1 VHPSLDF
8 YLDNLSGDAWPVT
21 CPAAVGGVPKSPM
34 LAAGPVVEEHVRGGG
49 REEVLRRRRS
59 RKGRARCKRE
69 IMMLSMN
76 CVIAEEFKRCQD

>member
-1 VHPSLDF
+1 MTSTLTLCLGMPGQLLVL
-8 YLDNLSGDAWPVT
+8 L
-21 CPAAVGGVPKSPM
+21 AVGGVPY
-34 LAAGPVVEEHVRGGG
+34 ACCCPVVEEHVRGGG

-59 RKGRARCKRE
+59 RKGRASCKRE